1 MQDHTS
7 GGTVE
12 QRRSVLTTLALGLS
26 TFLILFD
33 VTAVVVA
40 MPAIA
45 KDVGLG
51 VAGLAWVID
60 AYSLAFTGALL
71 ASGALADRFGRR
83 RCMLAGNAVFL
94 VASVACGMA
103 LSEPML
109 LAMRVVQG
117 AGAAFMAT
125 GGTAL
130 VAIAFPNVAQR
141 ARAFGVMGV
150 ISGVAMALG
159 PTLGGFLASWL
170 GWRWIFFANIPFCL
184 ALALAVPLLVAE
196 TNDKGERRL
205 DPVGIAL
212 LTISLGLAIDALLRR
227 DGSLVLRVACLVGST
242 ATAVLFI
249 WQQWRSPRPVLDP
262 RVFATSTMAGVA
274 ALLTAL
280 QFGYWAVLVYLPLFL
295 SAAIHISMEG
305 AGAAL
310 LAATLPMLLVPLIGG
325 RIAMHWGW
333 RRLFTIAFGL
343 VVIGD
348 VCLVIAALSDG
359 PEIRLAAAV
368 AGMAIIGV
376 GAALA
381 NPQLSGVVLAL
392 APSTQAGMASA
403 VTFIVRQAGF
413 AISIAALGLTLGAVG
428 AAAAF
433 AQPFVLAALM
443 ALLGMIAALVLLR
456 PYGVQA
462 KPPQQY
468 PVMDK
473 VADKIIMK
481 YEHST
486 CEQLWLKKSE
496 KAPPSAEE
504 QKAVAFLK
512 SDPQMRA
519 AFINKIA
526 PPIANK
532 MFDCG
537 MIP

>member
-1 MQDHTS
+1 MA
-7 GGTVE
+7 E
-12 QRRSVLTTLALGLS
+12 RRSALTTLALGLS

-45 KDVGLG
+45 KDVGLDI
-51 VAGLAWVID
+51 AGLAWVID

-71 ASGALADRFGRR
+71 ASGALADRFGHR

-94 VASVACGMA
+94 AASVACGMA
-103 LSEPML
+103 SSEPML

-130 VAIAFPNVAQR
+130 VASAFPNVAQR
-141 ARAFGVMGV
+141 TRAFGVLGV

-159 PTLGGFLASWL
+159 PTLGGFLAAWL

-184 ALALAVPLLVAE
+184 ALAVAVPLLVAE
-196 TNDKGERRL
+196 PNDAETNDRGERRL

-227 DGSLVLRVACLVGST
+227 DGSLVLRAACLVGST
-242 ATAVLFI
+242 AMAVLFI

-274 ALLTAL
+274 VLLTAL

-325 RIAMHWGW
+325 RLAMHWGW
-333 RRLFTIAFGL
+333 RRFFTIAFGL
-343 VVIGD
+343 LVVGD
-348 VCLVIAALSDG
+348 VCLLIAALSDD
-359 PEIRLAAAV
+359 PEVRLAAAV
-368 AGMAIIGV
+368 AGMVLIGI

-392 APSTQAGMASA
+392 APSSEAGMASA

-413 AISIAALGLTLGAVG
+413 AISIAALGLTLGAVN
-428 AAAAF
+428 AAAEF
-433 AQPFVLAALM
+433 AQPFALAALV
-443 ALLGMIAALVLLR
+443 ALLGMIAALVLL
-456 PYGVQA
+456 PA
-462 KPPQQY
+462 KSL
-468 PVMDK
+468 
-473 VADKIIMK
+473 
-481 YEHST
+481 H
-486 CEQLWLKKSE
+486 
-496 KAPPSAEE
+496 
-504 QKAVAFLK
+504 
-512 SDPQMRA
+512 
-519 AFINKIA
+519 N
-526 PPIANK
+526 
-532 MFDCG
+532 
-537 MIP
+537 